1 MKRAILIR
9 EILIYGLPKHET
21 RDYMEEL
28 LATDVTCAA
37 DIARVKAAA
46 SAAGYHSFR
55 LAYFNGEKPN
65 FARAVR
71 V

>member
-1 MKRAILIR
+1 MKR
-9 EILIYGLPKHET
+9 EILLYGLPKHET
-21 RDYMEEL
+21 RDYMEDL
-28 LATDVTCAA
+28 LATDCASLA
-37 DIARVKAAA
+37 DIARVKAVA

-55 LAYFNGEKPN
+55 VAYFNGEKPN